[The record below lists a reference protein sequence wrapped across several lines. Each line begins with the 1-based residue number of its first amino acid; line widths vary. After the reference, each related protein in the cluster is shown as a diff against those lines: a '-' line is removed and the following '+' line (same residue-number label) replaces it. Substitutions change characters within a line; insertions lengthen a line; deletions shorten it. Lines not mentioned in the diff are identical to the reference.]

1 MMDLIQKDIEKDI
14 QKKSDIIEASGNS
27 ASFSVGEFLR
37 IIIPYMERTFRE
49 TIKNCD
55 WEKIGK
61 EICVS
66 YAFMLYRN
74 GKEVHDAKVYYE
86 RMDGAC
92 YGRAVKLS
100 NKELEKFI
108 KLMEENDFRSW
119 RNLYE

>member
-14 QKKSDIIEASGNS
+14 QKKPDIIEASGNS
-27 ASFSVGEFLR
+27 ARFSVDEFLR
-37 IIIPYMERTFRE
+37 IITPYLGRVFRE

-66 YAFMLYRN
+66 DTFMLYRN

-86 RMDGAC
+86 RMDSAC
-92 YGRAVKLS
+92 YGRATKLES
-100 NKELEKFI
+100 IEFKKFI

-119 RNLYE
+119 RKIYE

>member
-1 MMDLIQKDIEKDI
+1 MDLIQKDIEKDI

-27 ASFSVGEFLR
+27 ARFSVDEFLR
-37 IIIPYMERTFRE
+37 ITTPYMERIFRE

-66 YAFMLYRN
+66 DTFMLYRN

-86 RMDGAC
+86 RMDSAC

-100 NKELEKFI
+100 SNELEKFI
-108 KLMEENDFRSW
+108 NLMEENDFRNW

>member
-1 MMDLIQKDIEKDI
+1 MMDLIQKDIEKGI
-14 QKKSDIIEASGNS
+14 QKKPDIIEASGNS
-27 ASFSVGEFLR
+27 ARFSVDEFLY
-37 IIIPYMERTFRE
+37 IITPYLGRVFRE

-61 EICVS
+61 EICVGDT
-66 YAFMLYRN
+66 FMLYRN

-86 RMDGAC
+86 RMDSDY

-100 NKELEKFI
+100 NEELEKFI